1 MQIVHTFWFVSIW
14 RSSQIPHFFFLIF
27 FPFCQG
33 IFQYPHFVSDADR
46 DLSESHVCFSFGELS
61 ESEFVSDAEIFQ
73 NPQFVS
79 DVEIFQKL
87 HLVSGPEICDNSF
100 DDRLVFVGLFVT
112 LQVRSL
118 CPELSA
124 NQENSGHKDII
135 SGQRRSTVQVVS
147 RTKERGRPSECE
159 NKERE
164 LTKEKADSWF

>member
-1 MQIVHTFWFVSIW
+1 ML
-14 RSSQIPHFFFLIF
+14 FFCL
-27 FPFCQG
+27 G
-33 IFQYPHFVSDADR
+33 IFQYPHFDSDADR
-46 DLSESHVCFSFGELS
+46 DLSESHICFSFGELS

-124 NQENSGHKDII
+124 NQKNSGHKDVTN
-135 SGQRRSTVQVVS
+135 GQRRSTVGTFRSSPEQKRGEDPHNVK
-147 RTKERGRPSECE
+147 TK
-159 NKERE
+159 RE
-164 LTKEKADSWF
+164 S

>member
-1 MQIVHTFWFVSIW
+1 MRPG
-14 RSSQIPHFFFLIF
+14 RSSLCSYFADRSYFLVCFYLAF
-27 FPFCQG
+27 FP
-33 IFQYPHFVSDADR
+33 
-46 DLSESHVCFSFGELS
+46 
-61 ESEFVSDAEIFQ
+61 EFVSDAEIFQ

-135 SGQRRSTVQVVS
+135 SGQRRSTVGTFRSSAGQKRGEDPQNVK
-147 RTKERGRPSECE
+147 TK
-159 NKERE
+159 RE
-164 LTKEKADSWF
+164 S